1 MDRASILEAIVRL
14 TAETLE
20 VDEEA
25 LSEDTTFDDLDADD
39 VHGVIVFDDGEI
51 RAMPEVAAAH
61 CVHAICGFAG
71 NSNLH
76 DRFLSYEHQ

>member
-25 LSEDTTFDDLDADD
+25 LSEDTTFDDLDADS
-39 VHGVIVFDDGEI
+39 FDKLELVTALEDEFGMRLDDEVLEAITSI
-51 RAMPEVAAAH
+51 REAVDAVENA
-61 CVHAICGFAG
+61 
-71 NSNLH
+71 
-76 DRFLSYEHQ
+76 Q